1 MSLNLDTR
9 QRAMLQEM
17 GHPLWWP
24 ESAEP
29 APQADASVPA
39 STPAAAD
46 FVKNETPAPVHS
58 ALAATETIANPPTP
72 AQTEQA
78 APVAAPAISPADNA
92 ALAPTPAPA
101 PAARPAPVPAAAIPQ
116 DFPRV
121 RFALRA
127 PVLLDLH
134 DAKAQAEPA
143 PAATKAA
150 WLVVAELPDG
160 APPKG
165 AAGQL
170 LINMLRAMGLT
181 DAPVYWVPLARMA
194 PGQPDADEPPDVSID
209 ALVHDCK
216 PCMAVLLG
224 LPAARHL
231 VGGDLSLNQLRQH
244 IHPLGSSQLPAIV
257 SYDPSYLLRTP
268 KAKGATWADLCRA
281 LAHAGR

>member
-24 ESAEP
+24 ESA
-29 APQADASVPA
+29 APVATADASAAVPVSAPVSAPA
-39 STPAAAD
+39 SAN
-46 FVKNETPAPVHS
+46 FEQNE
-58 ALAATETIANPPTP
+58 ALARTQSAPKATETIATP
-72 AQTEQA
+72 
-78 APVAAPAISPADNA
+78 PVAAHVVHAAPPAA
-92 ALAPTPAPA
+92 AVAPAPA
-101 PAARPAPVPAAAIPQ
+101 PSTAPVQAAAIPQ

-127 PVLLDLH
+127 PVLLDLR

-209 ALVHDCK
+209 ALVHDCQ

-231 VGGDLSLNQLRQH
+231 VGGELSLNQLRQQ
-244 IHPLGSSQLPAIV
+244 IHLLGNSQLPAIV

-268 KAKGATWADLCRA
+268 KAKGATWADLCSA

>member
-24 ESAEP
+24 ESAVPAPHAGADTEAEAAPPSPQALTPGRSLAP
-29 APQADASVPA
+29 APQAQKAPA
-39 STPAAAD
+39 SAAPPVANAQAPAAPLADATPPPAHAPAAARA
-46 FVKNETPAPVHS
+46 VQ
-58 ALAATETIANPPTP
+58 
-72 AQTEQA
+72 AQ
-78 APVAAPAISPADNA
+78 
-92 ALAPTPAPA
+92 
-101 PAARPAPVPAAAIPQ
+101 AAAIPP

-127 PVLLDLH
+127 PVLLDLGDLR
-134 DAKAQAEPA
+134 DARQQTAPA
-143 PAATKAA
+143 PAATKPA

-181 DAPVYWVPLARMA
+181 DAPVYWVPLARIH
-194 PGQPDADEPPDVSID
+194 PGAAEADEQPDFSID
-209 ALVHDCK
+209 ALAQDCQ

-231 VGGDLSLNQLRQH
+231 IGGELSLLQLRQQSH
-244 IHPLGSSQLPAIV
+244 QLGSQQLPAIV

-281 LAHAGR
+281 LAQAGR

>member
-1 MSLNLDTR
+1 M
-9 QRAMLQEM
+9 
-17 GHPLWWP
+17 
-24 ESAEP
+24 
-29 APQADASVPA
+29 
-39 STPAAAD
+39 
-46 FVKNETPAPVHS
+46 
-58 ALAATETIANPPTP
+58 
-72 AQTEQA
+72 QT
-78 APVAAPAISPADNA
+78 
-92 ALAPTPAPA
+92 
-101 PAARPAPVPAAAIPQ
+101 AAIPQ

-127 PVLLDLH
+127 PVLLDLR
-134 DAKAQAEPA
+134 DTKAQAEPA
-143 PAATKAA
+143 PAATKAP

-170 LINMLRAMGLT
+170 LINMLRAMRLT

-209 ALVHDCK
+209 ALVHDCQ

-231 VGGDLSLNQLRQH
+231 VGGELSLNLLRQQ